1 MPKTKRMLTEAE
13 AKILEVLWDRPGQ
26 TMMEITRALA
36 EDTAWSKHTVT
47 TLLKRMIEKETVAMD
62 DSGPVRR
69 YSPAI
74 GREAVMRLETRSL
87 LDRLFSGNASLLV
100 NNLVESGE
108 LSRADVEALLKTL
121 DGAKE
126 E

>member
-121 DGAKE
+121 DGTKE